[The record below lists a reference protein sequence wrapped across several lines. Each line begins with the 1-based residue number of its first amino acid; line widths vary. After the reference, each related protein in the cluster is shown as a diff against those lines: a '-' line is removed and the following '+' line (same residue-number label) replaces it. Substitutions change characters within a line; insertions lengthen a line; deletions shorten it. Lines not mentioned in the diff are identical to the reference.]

1 MKQILLNIL
10 LFSITFIFFIG
21 CSINQSTNEQ
31 IEDTPRFK
39 ETRELNKETTELKE
53 TFEVNSLATI
63 QNWENQMMNI
73 YDTSLPSVVQINTT
87 VMGNIGGY
95 GTGFI
100 WDDKGHVITNY
111 HVIRNSN
118 EIKLTFSDL
127 YEYDAELVGY
137 DIDSDV
143 AVLKLLDSK
152 SDITPITIGNSNFIF
167 PGQLT
172 LALGNPFG
180 EAFTMTTGIISATG
194 RAIDSGFTNF
204 QIPDVIQTDA
214 AINPGNS
221 GGPLLN
227 IKGEVIGINTQI
239 KSETRQNSG
248 VGFAVPINLVKKVV
262 KSLIE
267 KNSHKYAYLG
277 ISAIDVNKFIRERN
291 NIPNTVQGALIINI
305 QNNGPAEEYGLL
317 GDSGNNL
324 NPLYDGDIITGID
337 ETKIRSMNELV
348 RYLALNKNPG
358 DESILR
364 IFRDGKEQVKQ
375 IVFGFRPE

>member
-1 MKQILLNIL
+1 
-10 LFSITFIFFIG
+10 
-21 CSINQSTNEQ
+21 
-31 IEDTPRFK
+31 
-39 ETRELNKETTELKE
+39 
-53 TFEVNSLATI
+53 
-63 QNWENQMMNI
+63 
-73 YDTSLPSVVQINTT
+73 
-87 VMGNIGGY
+87 
-95 GTGFI
+95 
-100 WDDKGHVITNY
+100 
-111 HVIRNSN
+111 
-118 EIKLTFSDL
+118 
-127 YEYDAELVGY
+127 
-137 DIDSDV
+137 
-143 AVLKLLDSK
+143 
-152 SDITPITIGNSNFIF
+152 
-167 PGQLT
+167 
-172 LALGNPFG
+172 
-180 EAFTMTTGIISATG
+180 MTTGIISATG

-375 IVFGFRPE
+375 IIFGFRPE

>member
-10 LFSITFIFFIG
+10 FFVITFIFFIG
-21 CSINQSTNEQ
+21 CSITQSTNKQ
-31 IEDTPRFK
+31 IEDT
-39 ETRELNKETTELKE
+39 TTVKKTSEFEE
-53 TFEVNSLATI
+53 TFEVNSLEII

-73 YDTSLPSVVQINTT
+73 YNTSLPSVVQINTT
-87 VMGNIGGY
+87 VMGSIGGY

-375 IVFGFRPE
+375 ITFGFRPE

>member
-1 MKQILLNIL
+1 MKQILINTSFFCIA
-10 LFSITFIFFIG
+10 FIFFIG
-21 CSINQSTNEQ
+21 CSVTTNTNQQ
-31 IEDTPRFK
+31 IEDTPTVK
-39 ETRELNKETTELKE
+39 EAPVLKE
-53 TFEVNSLATI
+53 TFEVNSLETI
-63 QNWENQMMNI
+63 ENWENQMMNI
-73 YDTSLPSVVQINTT
+73 YNKSLPSVVQINTY

-143 AVLKLLDSK
+143 AVLKLLGSK
-152 SDITPITIGNSNFIF
+152 TDITPIIIGNSNFIF

-180 EAFTMTTGIISATG
+180 EAFTMTSGIISATG

-248 VGFAVPINLVKKVV
+248 VGFAVPINLVKRVV

-267 KNSHKYAYLG
+267 KKSHKYAYLG

-291 NIPNTVQGALIINI
+291 NLPNAVQGALIINM
-305 QNNGPAEEYGLL
+305 QNNGPAEEYGLI

-358 DESILR
+358 DKSILK
-364 IFRDGKEQVKQ
+364 IFRDGKEEVKE
-375 IVFGFRPE
+375 IIFGFRPE

>member
-1 MKQILLNIL
+1 
-10 LFSITFIFFIG
+10 
-21 CSINQSTNEQ
+21 
-31 IEDTPRFK
+31 
-39 ETRELNKETTELKE
+39 
-53 TFEVNSLATI
+53 
-63 QNWENQMMNI
+63 
-73 YDTSLPSVVQINTT
+73 
-87 VMGNIGGY
+87 MGSIGGY

-100 WDDKGHVITNY
+100 WDDNGHVITNY

-143 AVLKLLDSK
+143 AVLKLLGSK
-152 SDITPITIGNSNFIF
+152 TDITPITIGNSNFIF

-267 KNSHKYAYLG
+267 KKEHKYAYLG
-277 ISAIDVNKFIRERN
+277 ISAIDVNKFIREKN

-358 DESILR
+358 DKSILR
-364 IFRDGKEQVKQ
+364 IFRDGKDEVKQ
-375 IVFGFRPE
+375 IIFGFRPE

>member
-10 LFSITFIFFIG
+10 LFCITFIFFIG

-180 EAFTMTTGIISATG
+180 EAFTMTNGIISATG

-267 KNSHKYAYLG
+267 KKSHKYAYLG
-277 ISAIDVNKFIRERN
+277 ISSIDVNKFIRERN

-375 IVFGFRPE
+375 ITFGFRPE

>member
-375 IVFGFRPE
+375 IIFGFRPE

>member
-1 MKQILLNIL
+1 MKQISLNI
-10 LFSITFIFFIG
+10 FFCITFLLFIG
-21 CSINQSTNEQ
+21 CSINQSKNEQ
-31 IEDTPRFK
+31 TENTPIDK
-39 ETRELNKETTELKE
+39 ETQVSKED
-53 TFEVNSLATI
+53 FEINSLKFI
-63 QNWENQMMNI
+63 ENWENQMMNI
-73 YDTSLPSVVQINTT
+73 YNKSLPSVVQINTK
-87 VMGNIGGY
+87 VMGSIGGY

-100 WDDKGHVITNY
+100 WDDKGHIITNY

-118 EIKLTFSDL
+118 EITLTFSDL

-152 SDITPITIGNSNFIF
+152 TDIAPITIGNSNFIF

-172 LALGNPFG
+172 LAIGNPFG

-267 KNSHKYAYLG
+267 KKSHKYAYLG
-277 ISAIDVNKFIRERN
+277 ISAIDVNKFIREIN
-291 NIPNTVQGALIINI
+291 NIPNTIQGALIINV
-305 QNNGPAEEYGLL
+305 QNNGPAEKYGLL
-317 GDSGNNL
+317 GDTGNNL
-324 NPLYDGDIITGID
+324 SPLYDGDIITGID

-358 DESILR
+358 DKSILR
-364 IFRDGKEQVKQ
+364 IFRDGKEEKKE
-375 IVFGFRPE
+375 IIFGFRPE